1 MSSARGPA
9 IIQIGSDSYYL
20 GNEKTVEL
28 GIKSR
33 EEYVKAFGSDPETE
47 RLLRKYFPYRS
58 NWKKQDYRDIRERG
72 RLIDILKRRKAGLE
86 ASKAYMSNTLSNARV
101 HKYAE
106 EIGEIILWLEGL
118 SKPVV
123 NVAAAAR
130 IEKIEAFTPE
140 QQFQTILEMAWYVM
154 HPEKMDFSIRDN
166 WTAIVEQMSDRLRVG
181 NLVDE
186 IKRDKP
192 VDVDLPD
199 DALNYFKRINMSN
212 VVRTKTVENSLLEA
226 KKEVLENKR
235 EKLIKGLQ
243 ERLKNILMI
252 LKVGQYINDEGVA
265 KVMNNMNSN
274 SYTGV
279 YKDISN
285 SLVPRMAVAMNPVF
299 SYMRKVYD
307 PIYSYLESVVRNSIT
322 NSVVFPMDKFMK
334 LLHICN
340 SLDKKEYIGSSPDKK
355 EYLIGVVRIDGLGE
369 LVPFLEFANREYDRT
384 IKEKQDESLTK
395 LREFRGFLN
404 ELPFVRLR
412 SRIGIPGYTPGQNI
426 GNYIC
431 TASQFDKYR
440 RIEYMESGKNSI
452 FAKVKGRTGIEN
464 KPSPITLTEVEK
476 DINEFFKEDS
486 IFLINGTVS
495 NFNKVGKDKDIYPIV
510 VPIKLFTLNEATVT
524 INAPV
529 SKIIEVDNYITGLK
543 ISAKPEEYLSISD
556 IFDRIKRTY
565 NNTALALMTLIYFKE
580 QLPKV

>member
-1 MSSARGPA
+1 MSLGPSTRGPA
-9 IIQIGSDSYYL
+9 IIKIGSDAYYL

-28 GIKSR
+28 GIKSK

-47 RLLRKYFPYRS
+47 RLLRKYFSYGS

-86 ASKAYMSNTLSNARV
+86 ESKAYMSNTLSNARV

-106 EIGEIILWLEGL
+106 EVGEIIAWLEGL
-118 SKPVV
+118 SKPVA

-186 IKRDKP
+186 IKKDKP

-212 VVRTKTVENSLLEA
+212 VVRTKTIENSLLEA

-252 LKVGQYINDEGVA
+252 LKVGQYINDDGIG

-279 YKDISN
+279 YKDVSN
-285 SLVPRMAVAMNPVF
+285 SLVPRMAVALNPVF
-299 SYMRKVYD
+299 TYMRKVYD
-307 PIYSYLESVVRNSIT
+307 PIYSYLESVVRNSVT

-340 SLDKKEYIGSSPDKK
+340 SLDKKEY
-355 EYLIGVVRIDGLGE
+355 IGVVRIDGLGE

-412 SRIGIPGYTPGQNI
+412 SRIGIPGYAPTTNV

-464 KPSPITLTEVEK
+464 RPSPITLTEVEK

-495 NFNKVGKDKDIYPIV
+495 NFNKVGKDKDVYPIV

-524 INAPV
+524 MTTPV
-529 SKIIEVDNYITGLK
+529 SKIIEVDNYITGLT

>member
-1 MSSARGPA
+1 MSFTSDTRKPA
-9 IIQIGSDSYYL
+9 IIKIGSDAYYL

-28 GIKSR
+28 GIKSK
-33 EEYVKAFGSDPETE
+33 EEYVKAFGSDSETE
-47 RLLRKYFPYRS
+47 RLLRKYFPYGS
-58 NWKKQDYRDIRERG
+58 DWKKQGFKDLRERG
-72 RLIDILKRRKAGLE
+72 RVLDILKKRRAALE
-86 ASKAYMSNTLSNARV
+86 ESKAYMSNTLSNARV

-106 EIGEIILWLEGL
+106 EIGEIIRGIEEL
-118 SKPVV
+118 SKPAV
-123 NVAAAAR
+123 NVEAAAR
-130 IEKIEAFTPE
+130 IEKIEAFSPE
-140 QQFQTILEMAWYVM
+140 EQFQTILEMAWYVM
-154 HPEKMDFSIRDN
+154 HPDKMDYTIRDN

-186 IKRDKP
+186 IKKDKP
-192 VDVDLPD
+192 IDVDLPD

-243 ERLKNILMI
+243 DRLKNIVMI
-252 LKVGQYINDEGVA
+252 LKVGQYINDDGVG
-265 KVMNNMNSN
+265 KIMNNMNSN
-274 SYTGV
+274 SYKGV
-279 YKDISN
+279 YTDISN

-299 SYMRKVYD
+299 TYMRKVYD
-307 PIYSYLESVVRNSIT
+307 PIYSYLEGVMKNSIA

-340 SLDKKEYIGSSPDKK
+340 SLDKKEYIG
-355 EYLIGVVRIDGLGE
+355 VMRIDGLGE
-369 LVPFLEFANREYDRT
+369 LVPFLEFANKEYDRT
-384 IKEKQDESLTK
+384 IKEKQDESIDK
-395 LREFRGFLN
+395 LRQFRGFLN

-412 SRIGIPGYTPGQNI
+412 SRVGIPGYSPTTNV

-464 KPSPITLTEVEK
+464 KPMPITLTEVEK

-486 IFLINGTVS
+486 IFLINGTIS
-495 NFNKVGKDKDIYPIV
+495 NFNKVGKDKDVYPIV

-524 INAPV
+524 MTSPIT
-529 SKIIEVDNYITGLK
+529 KIISVDNYISSLT
-543 ISAKPEEYLSISD
+543 ISAKPEEFLSISD

-565 NNTALALMTLIYFKE
+565 NNTALALMTLISFKE